1 MSRIFAPENE
11 GVVAS
16 LSVPAQGGEAR
27 WWGEGLAVIKA
38 TGAGTAYR
46 VTPVSS

>member
-1 MSRIFAPENE
+1 MSRTFAPENE
-11 GVVAS
+11 GVLAP

-38 TGAGTAYR
+38 RTT
-46 VTPVSS
+46 TETQPDE